1 MIGEVYNSEVRFR
14 QAIMSLNNGYS
25 MNAEMDVFYVTQR
38 AERRL
43 RKEGC
48 REVNPINKNVIK
60 F

>member
-1 MIGEVYNSEVRFR
+1 MIGEVYNPEVRFR

-25 MNAEMDVFYVTQR
+25 MNKEMDVFYVTQR
-38 AERRL
+38 PEQRL

-48 REVNPINKNVIK
+48 REVSTINKKVIK